1 MKKKSKLNNKHIMD
15 AKTTILVSSD
25 INISTCVYIANFN
38 SGFDIE
44 NIFKNIQIDDN
55 IIGIKYNDLYK
66 GEASQTSVFYN
77 QITVIVFLPEFNKKI
92 NIKLFSNG
100 ITQLTGVKNKQQAL
114 SSLKI
119 LLEKIKNIN
128 GSDATDII
136 IKNNIIYNNDNY
148 CKFIN
153 KPHTRIDSIQIYGF
167 TDSFVCVGERK
178 GNDFSMIDKVSGI
191 REKVYLFD
199 DKYFLQTKHN
209 DDHIKDVYNK
219 QGVLIGYTKFIFKK
233 KRKNIPIK
241 SSVFKLDNV
250 RDCEYAYDS
259 DLPEDILT
267 ESYSIFDKR
276 NYLIGKQFF
285 FIDDKIESFENL
297 SNINVDYK
305 AIQDKKILSKI
316 MDLSYYDDFEKNI
329 ELKCSNINNDF
340 KIILDKTQ
348 KIDRE
353 ILHKTLNSSYNIYS
367 YYNPESKYLAVKAT
381 IYFDEDNNRLN
392 IKNKKKLS
400 ETGYIPSFKS
410 TIIVWSNGN
419 ICMSGCKNTPQIEV
433 VKKEI
438 LKIFNENPEFIYS
451 INNLEN
457 SSNDND
463 ISVWDLM

>member
-1 MKKKSKLNNKHIMD
+1 MDTKSSNLD
-15 AKTTILVSSD
+15 STD

-44 NIFKNIQIDDN
+44 NIFKYIKIDDN
-55 IIGIKYNDLYK
+55 ILGIKYKDLYK
-66 GEASQTSVFYN
+66 GKASQTSVFYN

-119 LLEKIKNIN
+119 LLEKIKNIG
-128 GSDATDII
+128 GSDTTDII
-136 IKNNIIYNNDNY
+136 VKNDIIYNNDNY

-153 KPHTRIDSIQIYGF
+153 KAHTRHDSIPIYGF
-167 TDSFVCVGERK
+167 VDSFTCVGERK
-178 GNDFSMIDKVSGI
+178 GDDFSMIDKISGI

-209 DDHIKDVYNK
+209 DDHTKDVYNK
-219 QGVLIGYTKFIFKK
+219 QGLLIGYTKFIFKK

-241 SSVFKLDNV
+241 SSIFKLDKEK
-250 RDCEYAYDS
+250 DYDYAYDS
-259 DLPEDILT
+259 DLPADILT

-285 FIDDKIESFENL
+285 FVDDACENGNLENL
-297 SNINVDYK
+297 SNINVEYN

-316 MDLSYYDDFEKNI
+316 MDLSYYDDFEKII

-340 KIILDKTQ
+340 QVILDNTQ

-381 IYFDEDNNRLN
+381 IYFDKDNNRLN

-400 ETGYIPSFKS
+400 EVGYIPSFKS
-410 TIIVWSNGN
+410 TFMIWSNGN
-419 ICMSGCKNTPQIEV
+419 ICMSGCKNEKQIEV
-433 VKKEI
+433 VKNEI
-438 LKIFNENPEFIYS
+438 LKIFNENPKFIYS
-451 INNLEN
+451 MNNLEN
-457 SSNDND
+457 NANDND
-463 ISVWDLM
+463 ISIWDLM